1 MSERGLVRV
10 RRGGDLPAAPL
21 GVGVA
26 AVTGGA
32 RGIGRAI
39 AAAFLAE
46 GARVAIGD
54 LDVELAEST
63 ARELGERAMALPLDV
78 TERTSVDA
86 FVAATEEQ
94 LGPIGVYV
102 NNAGIMP
109 AGPFLSET
117 EATAHRQVDI
127 NVHGVLHG
135 MKAVLPRMLER
146 RAGHI
151 VNVASA
157 AGKGGFPGVVT
168 YCGTKHAVVGITEA
182 ARLEYLD
189 SGVRFSIVMPGFV
202 DTELTSG
209 MEDPRM
215 GRRVSPEQIADA
227 VIEAVRT
234 GRVDVYVPSHL
245 GKLYRAGALMS
256 RRMRDR
262 LVRFS
267 GSDHVLLDSDP
278 AARAAYEQRIAA
290 PPAAPALQSAAAER
304 EEA

>member
-1 MSERGLVRV
+1 
-10 RRGGDLPAAPL
+10 
-21 GVGVA
+21 
-26 AVTGGA
+26 VTGGA

-39 AAAFLAE
+39 ATAFLAE

-54 LDVELAEST
+54 VDLGLAQAT
-63 ARELGERAMALPLDV
+63 ARELGERAIALPLDV
-78 TERTSVDA
+78 TKRDSVEA
-86 FVAATEEQ
+86 FVAAVEEQ
-94 LGPIGVYV
+94 LGPIDVYV

-109 AGPFLSET
+109 AGPFLSES
-117 EATAHRQVDI
+117 EATARRQVDI
-127 NVHGVLHG
+127 NVHGVING
-135 MKAVLPRMLER
+135 MKAVLPGMLER
-146 RAGHI
+146 RAGHV

-182 ARLEYLD
+182 ARLEYLE

-215 GRRVSPEQIADA
+215 GRRVSPDQIAEA

-234 GRVDVYVPSHL
+234 GRVDVFVPVHL
-245 GKLYRAGALMS
+245 GRLYRAGALMS

-278 AARAAYEQRIAA
+278 AARAAYEQRIA
-290 PPAAPALQSAAAER
+290 PPAVAPALEQPAGER